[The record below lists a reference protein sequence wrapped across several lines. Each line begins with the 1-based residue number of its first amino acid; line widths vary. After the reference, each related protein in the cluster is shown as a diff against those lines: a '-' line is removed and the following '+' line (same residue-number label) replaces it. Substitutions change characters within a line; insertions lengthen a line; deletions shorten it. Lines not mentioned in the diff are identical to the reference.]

1 MGNVY
6 RARQQSVNREVAV
19 KVIQPSQSDPSLIAK
34 FEQESR
40 LIASL
45 SHPHII
51 KVFGFGVVRG
61 FHLKLIDP
69 QADARQDLV
78 YFAME
83 LFSGGT
89 LDDLLARGPLPLQQT
104 RLFMRQMAEALD
116 YAHQKGV
123 THCDLK
129 PANILLDETNNA
141 FLCDFGIAIL
151 NNERPK
157 EGQGKIRGTP
167 FYMAPEQWKGELTGS
182 WTDTYA
188 LGIILW
194 EMLTGQPP
202 YTGETVAELFRAHTL
217 DPIPNI
223 LDFRPELPLAVQT
236 VFEKAL
242 AKDRT
247 QRYQFAGQ
255 LIVNLDQALGVKRS
269 RIVSTT
275 RKLEVTPNASEKQ
288 VVEVVRDLRPAIL
301 GAALAG
307 VGIIFLIVA
316 LLVFMRTADN
326 HSVINSS
333 QERGSVIGTLGA
345 GTATA
350 RALDATNRAVLAT
363 LSPNGDLQAT
373 IQTYS
378 ATLSR

>member
-1 MGNVY
+1 
-6 RARQQSVNREVAV
+6 VNREVAV